1 MQLLAVFALIF
12 AMIVAGASVRYALA
26 AHELGAMMGP
36 ALSLVGNALT
46 VFGVLPYPWRLALAA
61 VVLWLVS
68 TARGRVST
76 WPEELDEAAGAA
88 RVVLRQSLLT
98 VAVAEV
104 LAVVIPVI
112 VLMVIV
118 QLAFGSS
125 GLLPA
130 ANSGAHG
137 AVGSPRQPLGGR
149 PAVRSQIGCGSGLTP
164 SGCGWNG
171 GCSTSLQVAFMTLCT
186 QQLTLGLA
194 ADTTSFGFQLQ
205 VVIERFEEPIVGMT
219 LNVERDL
226 LIGRCP
232 SAGLIIDGRLVS
244 RQHVLV
250 RSAQSGLEIED
261 VSSNGTLVDGNLL
274 LRARKRVGSQ
284 CKLLVGCV
292 RLTLQR
298 VMPPPPAI
306 VSVAPPR
313 SHESSEQP
321 AGHTLILGSEI
332 EARAKRRRALF
343 SAAGGVRSD
352 SMAVDLLTYSVDD
365 YAKL

>member
-1 MQLLAVFALIF
+1 MGTHGSTQTVP
-12 AMIVAGASVRYALA
+12 SRYRTD
-26 AHELGAMMGP
+26 GDRP
-36 ALSLVGNALT
+36 LT
-46 VFGVLPYPWRLALAA
+46 
-61 VVLWLVS
+61 
-68 TARGRVST
+68 
-76 WPEELDEAAGAA
+76 
-88 RVVLRQSLLT
+88 
-98 VAVAEV
+98 
-104 LAVVIPVI
+104 
-112 VLMVIV
+112 
-118 QLAFGSS
+118 
-125 GLLPA
+125 A

-137 AVGSPRQPLGGR
+137 AVGSRPQPFGDRLWHPTKLAVNPWLTAPGGD
-149 PAVRSQIGCGSGLTP
+149 
-164 SGCGWNG
+164 WNG
-171 GCSTSLQVAFMTLCT
+171 GCSFSLQVALMTLCT
-186 QQLTLGLA
+186 QQLTLGLVP
-194 ADTTSFGFQLQ
+194 DTTSFGFQVQ

-250 RSAQSGLEIED
+250 RAAQAGLEVED
-261 VSSNGTLVDGNLL
+261 VSSNGTLVDGTLL
-274 LRARKRVGSQ
+274 LRGRRRVGSQ

-298 VMPPPPAI
+298 VLPPPPPAI

-313 SHESSEQP
+313 SHDSAEQP

-332 EARAKRRRALF
+332 DARAKRRRALF

-352 SMAVDLLTYSVDD
+352 SLAVDLLTYSVDD